1 MAKCL
6 ARHFYMFEAILCWQC
21 IEALS
26 GWKRCHKILGTPI
39 KIGTLGPHFP
49 GEMGTP
55 MGKWGPPTIWLPR
68 VSRKPHLDLSHRYL
82 STKCIKWNNPVAV
95 CQSKSR
101 MEMTIRQNKNTSPYN
116 IHRYTIYIAIFM
128 TAAHDYGEI
137 LQAWINPRCEG
148 IYKLPS

>member
-1 MAKCL
+1 MHTNTPPPSTAGS
-6 ARHFYMFEAILCWQC
+6 R
-21 IEALS
+21 EALDCR
-26 GWKRCHKILGTPI
+26 WWRIVRVYPCHKILGTSI
-39 KIGTLGPHFP
+39 
-49 GEMGTP
+49 
-55 MGKWGPPTIWLPR
+55 KWGPR
-68 VSRKPHLDLSHRYL
+68 VPVFPGKWVPQWENGDPLLSDFRECPVKPHLYLSHRYL